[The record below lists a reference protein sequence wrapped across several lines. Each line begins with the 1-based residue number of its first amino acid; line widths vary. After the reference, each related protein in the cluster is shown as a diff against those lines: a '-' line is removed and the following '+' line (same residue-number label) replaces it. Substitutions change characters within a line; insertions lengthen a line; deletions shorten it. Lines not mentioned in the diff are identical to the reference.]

1 MGMTGR
7 SIDLRIESVVLRGF
21 KSQDRGPISES
32 LSRELTRLF
41 VERGVPREDTSLS
54 GEYHVEALDCGG
66 FEAAAHAAGSDT
78 GARVAN
84 AIYEG
89 LGR

>member
-41 VERGVPREDTSLS
+41 VERGVPPSLS